1 MISFAPV
8 IYVDLVKSKVPRKQP
23 WRWVAKSAGNQK
35 KLATSGES
43 YSNRQDALNA
53 AALVFGDNS
62 TVYLREAEQGN
73 QILRM
78 AVPL

>member
-1 MISFAPV
+1 MSESPV

-23 WRWVAKSAGNQK
+23 WRWVAKSAGNQR

-43 YSNRQDALNA
+43 YSNRQDALDA
-53 AALVFGDNS
+53 ATLVFGDHSN
-62 TVYLREAEQGN
+62 VYLREPEKGN
-73 QILRM
+73 RILRM